1 MPEMDCGLGH
11 REDEADNAGNAVLK
25 EVWQLLRELRIMEL
39 LAEYH
44 PRLAGT
50 VPLGIQVEGSDLDI
64 ICEVHEPRNFIET
77 ARCHFGQLEGF
88 YAVTRIVE
96 GVVRTKINFS
106 AGGWP
111 IELFGQPLATEKQ
124 NAWLHMQV
132 EGRILRLLGPG
143 FAENIRALKSGGMK
157 TEPAFAKL
165 LKLEGDPYEEMLV
178 LGRLNPAEFNAV
190 CRRAQPYI

>member
-1 MPEMDCGLGH
+1 MDKNNGLVQAEG
-11 REDEADNAGNAVLK
+11 EAGNAVLR
-25 EVWQLLRELRIMEL
+25 EVRQLLRELRILEL

-64 ICEVHEPRNFIET
+64 ICEVQDPRRFTAE

-88 YAVTRIVE
+88 YAVTRTVG
-96 GVVRTKINFS
+96 GVVRTKINFL

-111 IELFGQPLATEKQ
+111 IELFGQPLPTEKQ

-132 EGRILRLLGPG
+132 EERILKLLGPG
-143 FAENIRALKSGGMK
+143 FAEKIRSLKSGGMK

-165 LKLEGDPYEEMLV
+165 LKLEGDPYEEMLS
-178 LGRLNPAEFNAV
+178 LGRLNPEEFNAV

>member
-1 MPEMDCGLGH
+1 MLEMNSGLGH
-11 REDEADNAGNAVLK
+11 DEDETGNAVLR

-64 ICEVHEPRNFIET
+64 ICEVQDPKRFIEA
-77 ARCHFGQLEGF
+77 ARYHFGQLEGF
-88 YAVTRIVE
+88 YAVTRTVRDM
-96 GVVRTKINFS
+96 VRTKINFRT
-106 AGGWP
+106 GGWP

-132 EGRILRLLGPG
+132 ERRVLKLLGPG
-143 FAENIRALKSGGMK
+143 FAENIRSLKSGGMK

-165 LKLEGDPYEEMLV
+165 LKLEGDPYEEMLS
-178 LGRLNPAEFNAV
+178 LGRLNSEEFHAV
-190 CRRAQPYI
+190 CRRAQRYI